1 MSRNRALFP
10 LLVIVL
16 FLVPGCTQIMDSI
29 VEPRATLNANPLNIQ
44 VGDTVGFDGRDSDP
58 IEGLIAEYL
67 WDFGDGS
74 NSIIKSPVKTFFYPF
89 FNPSL
94 FNFAYRTY

>member
-10 LLVIVL
+10 LLVTVL

-44 VGDTVGFDGRDSDP
+44 VGDTVGFDGRE
-58 IEGLIAEYL
+58 IR
-67 WDFGDGS
+67 S
-74 NSIIKSPVKTFFYPF
+74 NRELSPNTCGILAMALP
-89 FNPSL
+89 NPQ
-94 FNFAYRTY
+94 